1 MSRLPRAPQRAV
13 IINHGGYRRATET
26 RYGVNLE
33 DIRRLIV
40 TGPANLLLWGDS
52 ISSHQANPRLPMGMA
67 MEWAPPNG
75 WSGWFLTTFQSATG
89 GLVNFANTYSEAAS
103 WPFVGFDHTAGLAA
117 ASFTVTDY
125 SDPNAYY
132 NTNVLTGTVSPLPK
146 PLRKI
151 VKSGSAWNF
160 PTFHTTYMGPMGT
173 CQKGRCW
180 ASGDWLTGKTGIRV
194 GMVHLANTDTVT
206 NSMSIYTQE
215 GVNNASGA
223 AASTVVNTITPTAP
237 ATPAVEICWASLA
250 AASVSSPFGVT
261 ENEPGL
267 SQNPVHYQYGGDG
280 SVAPGTVMNAT
291 YLVAAGNADWTGAF
305 RIWPT
310 YNANSTP
317 SSSKTTIAI
326 YGCII
331 EDTANTTGLYVDN
344 ISYSGD
350 TIRTQLDGATVAQMA
365 AALNLNAQRPI
376 NWVMMQIG
384 ENHTTAEW
392 NGGSINS
399 AKIKSDLIERIAR
412 VNAGWDAAG
421 LTRGK
426 ITLVSPWETVGGT
439 KSGSA
444 WYTTLAT
451 IMRDLARGSS
461 QISFIDLRQMM
472 ADRFSTIE
480 RYSASR
486 SNAHMNILF
495 DGVHPS
501 LMGERIHARLLWGAI
516 MGSINE

>member
-1 MSRLPRAPQRAV
+1 MSAFSPFVLQAAV
-13 IINHGGYRRATET
+13 ATAEPVRSNES

-33 DIRRLIV
+33 PVRRLVV

-75 WSGWFLTTFQSATG
+75 WSGWFLTTFQAATG
-89 GLVNFANTYSEAAS
+89 PLVNYANTYSEASS

-125 SDPNAYY
+125 SNPNTYAT
-132 NTNVLTGTVSPLPK
+132 TNVLTGTVSPLPK

-151 VKSGSAWNF
+151 VKSGTWNF
-160 PTFHTTYMGPMGT
+160 PTFHTTYLGPMGT
-173 CQKGRCW
+173 CQMGRCW
-180 ASGDWLTGKTGIRV
+180 ASGDWITGKSTLRV

-223 AASTVVNTITPTAP
+223 AATTVVNSITPTAP
-237 ATPAVEICWASLA
+237 VTPAVEICWANLA
-250 AASVSSPFGVT
+250 AASVDTPFGTVQ
-261 ENEPGL
+261 NEPGL
-267 SQNPVHYQYGGDG
+267 SQNPVHFQLLSVG

-291 YLVAAGNADWTGAF
+291 YLAAAGNADWTGAF

-310 YNANSTP
+310 YNANTTP

-326 YGCII
+326 YGCIL

-365 AALNLNAQRPI
+365 AALSLNSTRKI
-376 NWVMMQIG
+376 NWVLMQIG

-399 AKIKSDLIERIAR
+399 TQIRNDLLERIAR
-412 VNAGWDAAG
+412 INAGWDAAG
-421 LTRGK
+421 MARGL

-444 WYTTLAT
+444 WYTTVAS
-451 IMRDLARGSS
+451 IMRDIARSS
-461 QISFIDLRQMM
+461 TQVSFIDLRQMM
-472 ADRFSTIE
+472 ADRFSTVE
-480 RYSASR
+480 MYSASR
-486 SNAHMNILF
+486 SNAHMNILY

-501 LMGERIHARLLWGAI
+501 LMGERIHARLIWQAI
-516 MGSINE
+516 MGSSIAA